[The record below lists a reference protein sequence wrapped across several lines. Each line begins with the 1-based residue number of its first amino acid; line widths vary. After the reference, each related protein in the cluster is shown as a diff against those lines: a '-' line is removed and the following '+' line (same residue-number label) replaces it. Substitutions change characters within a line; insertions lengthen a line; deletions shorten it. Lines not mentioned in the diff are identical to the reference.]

1 MYDVDQDLDYFTKK
15 EFACQHTGDNEIKDT
30 FLLKLD
36 LLRAR
41 CGFPFIITSGYRSP
55 EHPIESRKE
64 TPGTHA
70 QGIAADIK
78 VSTAQQRYTLVE
90 EAIKMGFGGIGI
102 HSVFVHVDMRNV
114 ADSDSPVMWLY

>member
-1 MYDVDQDLDYFTKK
+1 MFDINHDLAYFNRE
-15 EFACQHTGDNEIKDT
+15 EFACQHTGENEIKDT

-41 CGFPFIITSGYRSP
+41 CGFPFVITSGYRSP

-64 TPGTHA
+64 KAGTHA

-102 HSVFVHVDMRNV
+102 HSVFVHIDMRNV

>member
-1 MYDVDQDLDYFTKK
+1 MYDVDQDLDYFTKND
-15 EFACQHTGDNEIKDT
+15 FNCQHTGENEMKDT

-41 CGFPFIITSGYRSP
+41 CGFPFIVKSGYRSP
-55 EHPIESRKE
+55 SHPIEERKE
-64 TPGTHA
+64 KAGTHA

-78 VSTAQQRYTLVE
+78 VSTAQQRYKIVE

-102 HSVFVHVDMRNV
+102 HGVFVHVDMRNV
-114 ADSDSPVMWLY
+114 DDNKPPVMWLY

>member
-1 MYDVDQDLDYFTKK
+1 MYNINNDLDYFTRE
-15 EFACQHTGDNEIKDT
+15 EFACQYTGENNISDVL
-30 FLLKLD
+30 LLKLD

-41 CGFPFIITSGYRSP
+41 CAFPFVITSGYRS
-55 EHPIESRKE
+55 EDHPIERKKE
-64 TPGTHA
+64 KAGTHA

-102 HSVFVHVDMRNV
+102 HSVFVHIDMRNV
-114 ADSDSPVMWLY
+114 ADSNSPVMWLY

>member
-64 TPGTHA
+64 KAGTHA

-78 VSTAQQRYTLVE
+78 VE

-102 HSVFVHVDMRNV
+102 HSVFIHVDMRNV
-114 ADSDSPVMWLY
+114 ADSDAPVMWLY

>member
-15 EFACQHTGDNEIKDT
+15 EFACQHTGENEIKDG

-55 EHPIESRKE
+55 SHPIEERKE
-64 TPGTHA
+64 KPGTHA

-78 VSTAQQRYTLVE
+78 VSTAQQRYTVVE

-102 HSVFVHVDMRNV
+102 HSVFVHVDMRGFDG
-114 ADSDSPVMWLY
+114 ATAPVMWLY

>member
-1 MYDVDQDLDYFTKK
+1 MYDIDQNLGYFTKK
-15 EFACQHTGDNEIKDT
+15 EFACQHTGENEIKDT

-41 CGFPFIITSGYRSP
+41 CGFPFVITSGYRSP

-64 TPGTHA
+64 KAGTHA

-102 HSVFVHVDMRNV
+102 HSVFVHIDMRSVDGN
-114 ADSDSPVMWLY
+114 AKPVMWLY

>member
-1 MYDVDQDLDYFTKK
+1 MYDINQDLDYFTRE
-15 EFACQHTGDNEIKDT
+15 EFACQYTGENEISDRL
-30 FLLKLD
+30 LLKLD

-41 CGFPFIITSGYRSP
+41 CGFPFVITSGYRSKD
-55 EHPIESRKE
+55 HPIEAKKE

-102 HSVFVHVDMRNV
+102 HSVFVHVDMRSIDGNK
-114 ADSDSPVMWLY
+114 SPVMWLY